1 MRARRLT
8 AEDVRGLLARLS
20 LTQGQAAALIGA
32 GRRSVARWCR
42 DGVSDPPT
50 VALLRILAAHPEL
63 VPMLPGAQAEEAV
76 GHLANQAI
84 KER

>member
-20 LTQGQAAALIGA
+20 LTQGQAAKLIGA

-42 DGVSDPPT
+42 EGVSDPPT
-50 VALLRILAAHPEL
+50 VALLWLLSWHPGLAAE
-63 VPMLPGAQAEEAV
+63 LPGATQPQTEE
-76 GHLANQAI
+76 
-84 KER
+84 K